1 MIKDNQEDK
10 QPDNTMNNTN
20 STQSEGTNEPNTKN
34 RSPFMIIIGFII
46 TMILIG
52 FTLLTLKARFYKP
65 NNRRTKKEVTRIN
78 SNKNK

>member
-1 MIKDNQEDK
+1 
-10 QPDNTMNNTN
+10 
-20 STQSEGTNEPNTKN
+20 
-34 RSPFMIIIGFII
+34 MIIIGFII

-65 NNRRTKKEVTRIN
+65 NNRRTKKR